1 MHTISILRTWER
13 CGEKLLQLAKS
24 HRGFNKIILNTCN
37 IRLQFMLLGKFLVL
51 LNKGVDSVNHLLDE
65 LHLRVAEPVLVGD
78 VISDA

>member
-1 MHTISILRTWER
+1 
-13 CGEKLLQLAKS
+13 
-24 HRGFNKIILNTCN
+24 
-37 IRLQFMLLGKFLVL
+37 MLLGKFLVL